1 MAIADY
7 IFSEGLPLS
16 TTSKDS
22 FKLMVDTIRA
32 APLNYKLPS
41 RAVVSS
47 DILDRSY
54 DQIKSK
60 IDKLEDDAV
69 TLQTDGW
76 RDTQQRPLLNVL
88 FRTVSKTFYYTSKE
102 TLGIPKT
109 ADYLVDFI
117 CSSIK
122 ELLKS
127 GSQSLPRKPK
137 TYISRLKT
145 LLWENHFGKK
155 LKLLTSLS
163 LQRWNYLGL
172 LTTWRMRMEEHWS
185 QWENAITNR
194 SNSRNI
200 TRI

>member
-41 RAVVSS
+41 RAAVSS

-76 RDTQQRPLLNVL
+76 RDTQRRPLLNVL
-88 FRTVSKTFYYTSKE
+88 FGTVSKTFYYTSKG
-102 TLGIPKT
+102 TLGISKT
-109 ADYLVDFI
+109 ADYLEDFI

-137 TYISRLKT
+137 TYISKLKT
-145 LLWENHFGKK
+145 L
-155 LKLLTSLS
+155 
-163 LQRWNYLGL
+163 
-172 LTTWRMRMEEHWS
+172 
-185 QWENAITNR
+185 I
-194 SNSRNI
+194 
-200 TRI
+200 